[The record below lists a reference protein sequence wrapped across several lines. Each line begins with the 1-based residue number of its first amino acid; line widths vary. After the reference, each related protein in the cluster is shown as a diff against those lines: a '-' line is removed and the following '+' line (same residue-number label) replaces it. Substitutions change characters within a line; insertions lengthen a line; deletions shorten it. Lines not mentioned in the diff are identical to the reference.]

1 MFIKKTKKINIR
13 GIILTEYSISWIPN
27 GNMELMFS
35 LKLFWLGFTK
45 KDTKKVLK
53 KDIKELNSVA
63 GYCLG
68 KLLKKNKLDVIFENE
83 INVPSTR
90 DWKNLKKI
98 LKLFSRCEYNNITNK
113 ILVNIIKI
121 IGPEPEWKKFA
132 NTSADKTR
140 KI

>member
-1 MFIKKTKKINIR
+1 M
-13 GIILTEYSISWIPN
+13 LTEYSISWIPK
-27 GNMELMFS
+27 GNMELILS

-45 KDTKKVLK
+45 KDKKKVLK
-53 KDIKELNSVA
+53 KDAKELNSVA

-68 KLLKKNKLDVIFENE
+68 KLLKKNKLDVIFESE
-83 INVPSTR
+83 INVPSTK

-113 ILVNIIKI
+113 ILVNIIKT

-132 NTSADKTR
+132 NMSADNTR

>member
-1 MFIKKTKKINIR
+1 
-13 GIILTEYSISWIPN
+13 
-27 GNMELMFS
+27 MFS

-98 LKLFSRCEYNNITNK
+98 LKLFSRCKYNNITNK